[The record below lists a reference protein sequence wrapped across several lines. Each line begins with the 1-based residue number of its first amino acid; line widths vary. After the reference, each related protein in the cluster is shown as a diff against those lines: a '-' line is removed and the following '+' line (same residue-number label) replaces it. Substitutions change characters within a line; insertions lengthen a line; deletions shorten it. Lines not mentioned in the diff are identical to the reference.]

1 MDTCFSGE
9 VDKDEV
15 ELAQATNTE
24 FGNVTFRSAG
34 AGVRMKEAFGMDNTT
49 EIMKELFTDIRKGTG
64 STVIS
69 SAGGAEFAM
78 EGEQW
83 KNGLF
88 TFCVLN
94 GINKQAADL
103 NKDGK
108 IMLSELQEYVRTNVS
123 KLSNGRQSPTSR
135 IQNISMDF
143 RVW

>member
-1 MDTCFSGE
+1 M
-9 VDKDEV
+9 
-15 ELAQATNTE
+15 ELAKATNTE

-34 AGVRMKEAFGMDNTT
+34 TGVRMKEAFGSGNTT

-94 GINKQAADL
+94 GLNKKAADL

-108 IMLSELQEYVRTNVS
+108 IMLSELQDYVRNNVT
-123 KLSNGRQSPTSR
+123 KLSEGKQSPTSR

-143 RVW
+143 RIW